1 MTIWN
6 THTNKDSVIALD
18 YNMHPLD
25 LYLCGKNKGCSCFK
39 MEYPTKK
46 LMEMKYP
53 ANVLT
58 IEKLGKYLNKEKF
71 GFNKNNFTFNVDGIS
86 HNFSQETL
94 RLALDGNLMVKET
107 GQEPVRIHIYLSNYN
122 WNMNKHKL
130 PIYEAPKP
138 TIKNFTKEEL
148 VDDKRV
154 SFIFQM
160 IKDILNPDDYKYHL
174 QFLNDNVKG
183 KKLLKTPIYQSG
195 QGDGKDSISTYLM
208 SKLFPEISGTLTSIR
223 DFFENNS
230 QLDDKRFVSI
240 SDGNLP
246 KNQDEYNMY
255 KNAVTSMQRPRD
267 VKYEKKTLVK
277 NEINLLFT
285 TNERGKFYSEQNDRR
300 MLFIP
305 VSSKYR
311 NNKEIWDDYYAYIS
325 MPEISEKVK
334 FILANINTDTDCSHY
349 TNEIAEKYKQRENV
363 DVNSILSFIHIFIQK
378 KVKNWETPEIYS
390 DNTISNEN
398 KLKLKRFE
406 ETGKIKLDTYELLEE
421 YRNRKK
427 TLLKNLP
434 SNIYEFDFISEC
446 PTDKK
451 YIIVDFKKFNEILS
465 YKPIVSHEIFDYQKD
480 VIDYIQF
487 SENNPPN
494 EDSENSNT
502 DYFEDNVENDEKIIE
517 SEITVENIDTGRN
530 DFELTWGTTNVRS
543 KNSTK
548 GNNRQ
553 FDYLN
558 KPFKPE
564 SQLTRDEKGLVTR
577 FKNEDCGLRN
587 MLFEFDTINIAEQE
601 NLVNNSGIKP
611 RRCVFSGSKSNHY
624 IVELAS
630 KYCSN
635 MDEYHCL
642 WSYIND
648 NYFNGLADKACC
660 NPNRLT
666 RHPEGI
672 NEKTGKPAE
681 LRYISPYVLKINNVD
696 EIFYFLRKQKENI
709 EKRQKSD
716 SKYMDGVNYMR
727 LVDYLSQDE
736 DFKLVWNARPY
747 PPHERSRLKAHFV
760 GVCQS
765 CGMLEEEI
773 KPKIIDW
780 LGNIDG
786 ENSITSLIN

>member
-1 MTIWN
+1 M
-6 THTNKDSVIALD
+6 
-18 YNMHPLD
+18 
-25 LYLCGKNKGCSCFK
+25 KNA
-39 MEYPTKK
+39 
-46 LMEMKYP
+46 
-53 ANVLT
+53 ANVLS
-58 IEKLGKYLNKEKF
+58 IEKLRKYLNGEKF
-71 GFNKNNFTFNVDGIS
+71 GFNKKNFTFNVDGIS

-94 RLALDGNLMVKET
+94 RLALDGNLTVKEA
-107 GQEPVRIHIYLSNYN
+107 GKDPVKIHVYLSNYN

-138 TIKNFTKEEL
+138 MIKNFTVEEL
-148 VDDKRV
+148 IDDKRV
-154 SFIFQM
+154 SFIFQV

-174 QFLNDNVKG
+174 QFLTDNIKG

-208 SKLFPEISGTLTSIR
+208 SGLFPEISGTLTSIR

-255 KNAVTSMQRPRD
+255 KNAVTSMQRQRD

-311 NNKEIWDDYYAYIS
+311 NNQEVWSDFYLYLSI
-325 MPEISEKVK
+325 PEIREKVK
-334 FILANINTDTDCSHY
+334 FILANINTNIDCNY
-349 TNEIAEKYKQRENV
+349 YNNEVAEKYKLRENV
-363 DVNSILSFIHIFIQK
+363 DVNSILSVIHIFISK
-378 KVKNWETPEIYS
+378 KIKNWETPEPYS
-390 DNTISNEN
+390 NNTISDED
-398 KLKLKRFE
+398 KLKLKRFV

-421 YRNRKK
+421 YRNKK
-427 TLLKNLP
+427 RTLLKNLP

-451 YIIVDFKKFNEILS
+451 YIVVDFKKFNEILS
-465 YKPIVSHEIFDYQKD
+465 YKPIVSPEIFDYQKD

-487 SENNPPN
+487 PDEDN
-494 EDSENSNT
+494 EISDA
-502 DYFEDNVENDEKIIE
+502 DYFEDNVESDENSIDNEVTI
-517 SEITVENIDTGRN
+517 ENIDTGRN

-548 GNNRQ
+548 DNNRQ

-558 KPFKPE
+558 KPIKPE
-564 SQLTRDEKGLVTR
+564 PQLTKDEKGLVTR

-587 MLFEFDTINIAEQE
+587 MLFEFDTINIAKQE
-601 NLVNNSGIKP
+601 DLVNNSGIKP

-624 IVELAS
+624 IVELAA

-635 MDEYHCL
+635 IDEYHCL

-672 NEKTGKPAE
+672 NDKTNKKAE
-681 LRYISPYVLKINNVD
+681 LRYVSPYVLKINNID
-696 EIFYFLRKQKENI
+696 EIFYFLRKQKEKI
-709 EKRQKSD
+709 EKNKRKQQNINSE
-716 SKYMDGVNYMR
+716 YMDGVNYMR
-727 LVDYLSQDE
+727 LMDYLSQDE
-736 DFKLVWNARPY
+736 DFELVWNAKPY
-747 PPHERSRLKAHFV
+747 PPHERSRLKAYFV

-765 CGMLEEEI
+765 CGMSEERIES
-773 KPKIIDW
+773 KIIDW
-780 LGNIDG
+780 LGNVDG
-786 ENSITSLIN
+786 ENSISSLIN